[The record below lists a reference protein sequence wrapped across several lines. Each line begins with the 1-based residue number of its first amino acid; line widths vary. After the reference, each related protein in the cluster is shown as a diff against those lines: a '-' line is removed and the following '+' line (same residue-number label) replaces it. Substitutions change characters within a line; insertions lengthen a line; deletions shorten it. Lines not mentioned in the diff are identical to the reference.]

1 MSDNP
6 KKGHKKEVVIY
17 QKTCLRET
25 KSQHFALGLA
35 VSEKLSTTQAKKVM
49 LASFRTKLSAF
60 WSKNQTSLSS
70 IIGVVAGLLVGL
82 ATKAFFWGEAGQE
95 VDPNLL
101 RYLSLPSL
109 LFIRAFLIL
118 IIPLLIASLST
129 SMMMMFLIII

>member
-1 MSDNP
+1 MTATFRA
-6 KKGHKKEVVIY
+6 K
-17 QKTCLRET
+17 
-25 KSQHFALGLA
+25 LA
-35 VSEKLSTTQAKKVM
+35 V
-49 LASFRTKLSAF
+49 F
-60 WSKNQTSLSS
+60 WSENQTSLKA

-82 ATKAFFWGEAGQE
+82 AVKAIFWGPDQE

-129 SMMMMFLIII
+129 SKFLQKKTLDHLPSFVF